1 MSGTLAGRTALVT
14 GADRGIGAAI
24 ARRLAAE
31 GAAVA
36 IGYRSGKAAAEALAD
51 ALAGQGLLARAMPLD
66 VTDRPAIAA
75 AIAETMRAFG
85 GLHILVNNAGYL
97 NRVDFAAI
105 EEADWDHTLTVN
117 LKGPFLLCQ
126 AALPHLQAAGRLGRI
141 INISSMGGQ
150 FGGTK
155 AVPYAASKAALI
167 SLTKSLARLY
177 AADGMTVN
185 AIAPGLI
192 RTEMMAAVVTPEEE
206 KEAIA
211 SVPLH
216 EIGVPEDVA
225 EAVLYLAGEAG
236 RYVTGHV
243 LNVNGGI
250 HIGAGM

>member
-1 MSGTLAGRTALVT
+1 MSTILAGSAALVS
-14 GADRGIGAAI
+14 GADRGIGAGI
-24 ARRLAAE
+24 ARRLAEA
-31 GAAVA
+31 GASVA
-36 IGYRSGKAAAEALAD
+36 IGYRRGRDGAETLAADLTAT
-51 ALAGQGLLARAMPLD
+51 GLSARAVPLD
-66 VTDRPAIAA
+66 VVDRASVQAA
-75 AIAETMRAFG
+75 VAATVEAFG

-97 NRVDFAAI
+97 NRVDFAEI
-105 EEADWDHTLTVN
+105 DPEDWDHTLAVN
-117 LKGPFLLCQ
+117 LRGPFLLCQ
-126 AALPHLQAAGRLGRI
+126 AVLPHLKAAGRRGRI

-177 AADGMTVN
+177 AGDGMTVN

-206 KEAIA
+206 AQAIA
-211 SVPLH
+211 DVPLH
-216 EIGVPEDVA
+216 EIGLPGDIA
-225 EAVLYLAGEAG
+225 EAALYLAAESG

>member
-1 MSGTLAGRTALVT
+1 MSGELAGRSALVS

-36 IGYRSGKAAAEALAD
+36 IGYRTGKAAAEALANGLAAEGLQ
-51 ALAGQGLLARAMPLD
+51 ALALPLD
-66 VTDRPAIAA
+66 VTDKAA
-75 AIAETMRAFG
+75 VSHAVAETVRAFG

-97 NRVDFAAI
+97 SRTDFAAI
-105 EEADWDHTLTVN
+105 EEADWDHTLSVN

-126 AALPHLQAAGRLGRI
+126 SALPYLQAAGRQGRI

-155 AVPYAASKAALI
+155 AVAYSASKAALI

-177 AADGMTVN
+177 AGDGMTVN

-192 RTEMMAAVVTPEEE
+192 RTEMMTAVVTPAEEA
-206 KEAIA
+206 EAVA

-216 EIGVPEDVA
+216 EIGLPDDVA
-225 EAVLYLAGEAG
+225 GAALYLAGEAG